1 MRPIFPSLLAGA
13 LACAATCATLPATAT
28 AEPLTP
34 ISFQAALAAAK
45 DYAAD
50 RTLVFYCLRKNA
62 EMLPFTYMIV
72 HFELQDALVKLKGAG
87 SNAQQ
92 NAQLAQAVLG
102 NVRFFPTATDEPRLE
117 ADCKARDVEQNYYR
131 FQGSFSVPLALRP
144 PFKELTP

>member
-1 MRPIFPSLLAGA
+1 MRPIFSSLLAGA
-13 LACAATCATLPATAT
+13 LISAALPTTVA

-72 HFELQDALVKLKGAG
+72 HFELQDALVKLRGAG

-92 NAQLAQAVLG
+92 NAQLAQAVLA
-102 NVRFFPTATDEPRLE
+102 NVRFFPTSTDEPALE

-144 PFKELTP
+144 PFKELSP